1 MSDVHRADSFD
12 RLVNSHR
19 DSLDAEIVRSG
30 ALKRVRD
37 NVLARHSSDPLAGLH
52 WQRIAAAVLIA
63 GMLGGAVDLL
73 MPDRSAEPV
82 DVAIAEALYV
92 IDQPDSQ

>member
-1 MSDVHRADSFD
+1 MSDTHRADP
-12 RLVNSHR
+12 LELLIEAHR
-19 DSLDAEIVRSG
+19 ATLDADIVRSG
-30 ALKRVRD
+30 ALGRVRD
-37 NVLARHSSDPLAGLH
+37 NVLARHSVDPLAGLQ

-73 MPDRSAEPV
+73 MPDRSTETV
-82 DVAIAEALYV
+82 DVAFSEALFV